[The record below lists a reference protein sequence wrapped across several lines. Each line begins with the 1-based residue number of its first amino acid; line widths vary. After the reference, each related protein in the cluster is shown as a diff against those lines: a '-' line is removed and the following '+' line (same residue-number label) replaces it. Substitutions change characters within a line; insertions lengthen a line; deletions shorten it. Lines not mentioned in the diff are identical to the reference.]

1 MRTSLF
7 IFFMVIFIGCSEN
20 DIIDEGEKPE
30 DPQAEIEVYYDQ
42 ESTSSRKPDAG
53 AKVYLYYDINITTEF
68 GGLASYEGNGILK
81 YKRYNTVIKPDSV
94 LYTDYLGKTV
104 FDLKPMDEM
113 SIVAESSYFPNMI
126 TYTVCFH
133 LDESMK
139 ITVTP
144 LGDIKWELSFSRKRT
159 PGKYRTNR
167 QLNPK
172 TTEERLSS
180 Y

>member
-53 AKVYLYYDINITTEF
+53 AKVYLYYDINITT
-68 GGLASYEGNGILK
+68 
-81 YKRYNTVIKPDSV
+81 
-94 LYTDYLGKTV
+94 DYLGKTV
-104 FDLKPMDEM
+104 FDLKPMDVM

-139 ITVTP
+139 ITFV
-144 LGDIKWELSFSRKRT
+144 FS
-159 PGKYRTNR
+159 
-167 QLNPK
+167 
-172 TTEERLSS
+172 
-180 Y
+180 